1 MSENLRSCPL
11 CTATQL
17 RELYVTRD
25 RHYGISG
32 SYRIVVCANCSL
44 MFLNPMYSD
53 QELAALYPSDYYAYQ
68 NRFESN
74 RVKELLKKLLCFNIT
89 TRDPS
94 FKSPGTFLDVGCGSG
109 WFLEVMRSR
118 GWMTHGVEISEA
130 AARLGRE
137 SKNLQIYC
145 GTLHDAKFPSESF
158 DYVRSNHSFEH
169 MSEPNEALD
178 EMYRIL
184 KPNGKL
190 FIGVP
195 NVRSLNAQVF
205 KRYWWY
211 LGAPVH
217 PFTYSVKTLSE
228 MLARHKFEV
237 CTVNYNSDYSGILGS
252 FQIWSN
258 RNTSRKSGEGL
269 LINNPVLK
277 LMCQWMAKFEDV
289 LRLGDAIEVT
299 ASKAVKKS

>member
-1 MSENLRSCPL
+1 MSEHLRSCPL
-11 CTATQL
+11 CATTYF
-17 RELYVTRD
+17 RERYITKD

-32 SYRIVVCANCSL
+32 SYRIVVCVNCGL

-53 QELAALYPSDYYAYQ
+53 HELAALYPSDYYAYQ
-68 NRFESN
+68 NRFALN
-74 RVKELLKKLLCFNIT
+74 RGKELLKKLLGFNIST
-89 TRDPS
+89 KDPT
-94 FKSPGTFLDVGCGSG
+94 FISPGTILDVGCGSG
-109 WFLEVMRSR
+109 WFLDSMRSR
-118 GWMTHGVEISEA
+118 GWVTYGVEISEA

-137 SKNLQIYC
+137 SKDLQIYC

-169 MSEPNEALD
+169 MSQPNEVLD

-184 KPNGKL
+184 KPNGRL

-195 NVRSLNAQVF
+195 NMRSLNAQVF

-228 MLARHKFEV
+228 MLARHKFAV
-237 CTVNYNSDYSGILGS
+237 CKVSYNSDYSGILGS
-252 FQIWSN
+252 LQIWSN
-258 RNTSRKSGEGL
+258 RRAERKSTEGL
-269 LINNPVLK
+269 LINNPALK
-277 LMCQWMAKFEDV
+277 LVCQWFAKFVDV
-289 LRLGDAIEVT
+289 LHLGDAIEIT
-299 ASKAVKKS
+299 ATKASKIS